1 MPLDLRNSLSTIANC
16 NHLACGCEIPSD
28 DPNNDHINGHS
39 EPPRFQL
46 DVYPSTVKNCNNDNA
61 TATDTELQRLV
72 GNYQQQYGGTS
83 NSHQTAKTTIKTA
96 KTTVKTVE
104 SQGRKSRAHGTDAKS
119 SNRAK
124 ANRGHK
130 TIVTDAKTTTTNGK
144 MPIRAYKNK

>member
-28 DPNNDHINGHS
+28 DPNNDQIHGHS